1 MPFKL
6 QLNLKVGLRYGLV
19 EIIKKKINKK

>member
-19 EIIKKKINKK
+19 EIIKKKNK